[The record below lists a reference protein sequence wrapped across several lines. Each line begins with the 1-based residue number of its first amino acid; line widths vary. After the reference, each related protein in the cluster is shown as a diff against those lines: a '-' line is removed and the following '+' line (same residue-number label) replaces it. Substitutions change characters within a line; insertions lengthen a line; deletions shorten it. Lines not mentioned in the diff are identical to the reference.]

1 MAGILQPLK
10 CNLSVKSSDINNN
23 LNNLTTEGV
32 YNFVDVDNSVANN
45 PGLDYGMVIV
55 LSAGYG
61 YTMQIAFNSN
71 NRTWVRFINPVQSQY
86 NNWKELLL

>member
-1 MAGILQPLK
+1 MAGILKPLK

-32 YNFVDVDNSVANN
+32 YHFVDVENSVDNN

-55 LSAGYG
+55 LSAGY
-61 YTMQIAFNSN
+61 YYIMQIAFNSN
-71 NRTWVRFINPVQSQY
+71 NRAWIRFINSATSQF
-86 NNWKELLL
+86 NNWKEL